1 VLFLNQKL
9 PFWGNNQLST
19 SLNKGN
25 FVEYLNVLKKLW
37 PAFFFENQLN
47 SATNIVNCTYYLF
60 YKKFSLV
67 VAPDGRAET
76 CS

>member
-37 PAFFFENQLN
+37 PTFFGKSAEFSHKHSQLY
-47 SATNIVNCTYYLF
+47 ILPF